1 MEKHQDVDEEA
12 AGWEPYYR
20 GKSRLWAG
28 FILFL
33 PIALLVG
40 IVVQAAHL
48 PDGAMLAI
56 LGILS
61 LVWVLG
67 VRPLASFQCPLCTK
81 PFFAFGR
88 FGTAN
93 LRSRKCVHC
102 GGRAPE
108 RA

>member
-40 IVVQAAHL
+40 IVVQAAH
-48 PDGAMLAI
+48 
-56 LGILS
+56 
-61 LVWVLG
+61 
-67 VRPLASFQCPLCTK
+67 
-81 PFFAFGR
+81 
-88 FGTAN
+88 
-93 LRSRKCVHC
+93 
-102 GGRAPE
+102 
-108 RA
+108 